1 MKRIGYILICAW
13 LCITVCTGQSRDESV
28 GLRLFEE
35 SSYSEAL
42 PYLQRAA
49 KAGSLP
55 ALDCLGQMYGDGLG
69 VEKSETIMLN
79 MYNKAIQQNYVPAML
94 NLGFHYLYDD
104 NQKAFELW
112 KKAADL
118 GSGKGWGFVGRSYET
133 GMIGEADV
141 EKALAA
147 YWKAV
152 ECGNPDVYN
161 IGKIYE
167 NSGDKKKAYEAYMK
181 AYEEAVLYEFALEYL
196 VNTLCDK
203 ETLYYSENYNENVVK
218 AGEIL
223 DASVKY
229 PDKVKELKEKYRM
242 TLWNASQALKYA
254 ERERQLYKE
263 LSQIRLCPS
272 VDYSDVEVL
281 PSGKKVS
288 FVHIP
293 YRQKKVLG
301 SNNLFTGSF
310 TISFFMR
317 SLDSGTDDCLF
328 YGYNEYVGS
337 NINN

>member
-161 IGKIYE
+161 NIGKIYE
-167 NSGDKKKAYEAYMK
+167 KSGD
-181 AYEEAVLYEFALEYL
+181 
-196 VNTLCDK
+196 
-203 ETLYYSENYNENVVK
+203 
-218 AGEIL
+218 
-223 DASVKY
+223 
-229 PDKVKELKEKYRM
+229 
-242 TLWNASQALKYA
+242 
-254 ERERQLYKE
+254 
-263 LSQIRLCPS
+263 
-272 VDYSDVEVL
+272 
-281 PSGKKVS
+281 
-288 FVHIP
+288 
-293 YRQKKVLG
+293 
-301 SNNLFTGSF
+301 
-310 TISFFMR
+310 
-317 SLDSGTDDCLF
+317 
-328 YGYNEYVGS
+328 
-337 NINN
+337 